1 MARRPAKPTGVI
13 VRDAHLQIDLR
24 TYGFGK
30 ERLDL
35 APTPANIAYAQR
47 LRNEI
52 LGKIERGTFALAE
65 YFPSSPR
72 KSKDAPSLT
81 VGDLAREWLKVKKA
95 TVKHSTA
102 HHYEQTITSK
112 HFAEVDGVLL
122 GQFGFRELQDALSKL
137 PKNPKTFNNIAT
149 VWRQILEYG
158 FRAKLLAEPLHNSVE
173 MRKSQPPGPDPFTRE
188 EIAQVLAKITSDRGR
203 NYFDFAFFSG
213 MRPSE
218 LIALRW
224 SRIGDGT
231 ASVDKALTRGQEGE
245 VKNYRA
251 RLVELT
257 SRATDA
263 LERQRAI
270 TGEGT
275 HVFVGED
282 GKPYTTTDGPLD
294 AWWKPAIAASG
305 LRYRDARQTRHT
317 FATICLMGG
326 ITPGWVARQMGH
338 SPEMFFRVYSRWIEG
353 ADKGAE
359 RRKLDKFLMTR
370 I

>member
-1 MARRPAKPTGVI
+1 M
-13 VRDAHLQIDLR
+13 L
-24 TYGFGK
+24 
-30 ERLDL
+30 
-35 APTPANIAYAQR
+35 ANI
-47 LRNEI
+47 
-52 LGKIERGTFALAE
+52 
-65 YFPSSPR
+65 
-72 KSKDAPSLT
+72 
-81 VGDLAREWLKVKKA
+81 
-95 TVKHSTA
+95 
-102 HHYEQTITSK
+102 TS
-112 HFAEVDGVLL
+112 E
-122 GQFGFRELQDALSKL
+122 
-137 PKNPKTFNNIAT
+137 
-149 VWRQILEYG
+149 
-158 FRAKLLAEPLHNSVE
+158 
-173 MRKSQPPGPDPFTRE
+173 
-188 EIAQVLAKITSDRGR
+188 RGR

-224 SRIGDGT
+224 SRIGEGT
-231 ASVDKALTRGQEGE
+231 ASIDKALTRGQEGE

-305 LRYRDARQTRHT
+305 LRYRDARQTRHM

-326 ITPGWVARQMGH
+326 ITPGWVARQMGTRRRC
-338 SPEMFFRVYSRWIEG
+338 SSGSTAGGSRERTRGRRGASWMRSFRDG
-353 ADKGAE
+353 APAGPRCPD
-359 RRKLDKFLMTR
+359 R
-370 I
+370 IGRGMPVHTYAQDVSFC